1 MIKLYIVF
9 FYFFSFLLGFP
20 ENIFFK
26 NLGFSNNDKYFM
38 FGEYGFENGYYYSSA
53 YFVDVVKNNFANSG
67 VHSKIFKEH
76 IEYSDSYDKSLYELL
91 KMINFKVKEFKINH
105 LRRGREIYFYVK
117 SEIPETDFLNFVDF
131 KTGNEYQVF
140 VNKDI
145 NSQELSSS
153 FNIFLS
159 VRYCNSTLEKHLTV
173 GRGNYYRKNVIDYR
187 IREIVLFP
195 NEDGIVFVLEKIM
208 LNSYGNRY
216 KRFTVEVKKY

>member
-1 MIKLYIVF
+1 
-9 FYFFSFLLGFP
+9 
-20 ENIFFK
+20 
-26 NLGFSNNDKYFM
+26 M
-38 FGEYGFENGYYYSSA
+38 FGEYGLENGYYYSA
-53 YFVDVVKNNFANSG
+53 VYFVDVIKNNFANSG

-76 IEYSDSYDKSLYELL
+76 IEYLDSYDKSLYELL
-91 KMINFKVKEFKINH
+91 KMINFKIKEFKINH

-159 VRYCNSTLEKHLTV
+159 VRYCNSALEKHLTV
-173 GRGNYYRKNVIDYR
+173 GRGNYYRKNVIDYK
-187 IREIVLFP
+187 IREIFYSQMKMELFL
-195 NEDGIVFVLEKIM
+195 FW
-208 LNSYGNRY
+208 
-216 KRFTVEVKKY
+216 KKSC

>member
-1 MIKLYIVF
+1 MSFFLFFLFIGVF
-9 FYFFSFLLGFP
+9 RKY
-20 ENIFFK
+20 FFK
-26 NLGFSNNDKYFM
+26 NLGFSNNDQCFM
-38 FGEYGFENGYYYSSA
+38 FGEYGLENGYYYSA
-53 YFVDVVKNNFANSG
+53 VYFVDVIKNNFANSG

-91 KMINFKVKEFKINH
+91 KMINFKIKEFKINH

-140 VNKDI
+140 VNKNI

-159 VRYCNSTLEKHLTV
+159 VRYCNSALEKHLTI
-173 GRGNYYRKNVIDYR
+173 GRGNYYRKNVIDYK
-187 IREIVLFP
+187 IREIFLFP
-195 NEDGIVFVLEKIM
+195 NEDGIVFVLEK
-208 LNSYGNRY
+208 SC
-216 KRFTVEVKKY
+216 

>member
-1 MIKLYIVF
+1 
-9 FYFFSFLLGFP
+9 
-20 ENIFFK
+20 
-26 NLGFSNNDKYFM
+26 M
-38 FGEYGFENGYYYSSA
+38 FGEYGLENGYYYSA
-53 YFVDVVKNNFANSG
+53 VYFVDVIKNNFANSG

-91 KMINFKVKEFKINH
+91 KMINFKIKEFKINH

-153 FNIFLS
+153 FNIFYLS
-159 VRYCNSTLEKHLTV
+159 DI
-173 GRGNYYRKNVIDYR
+173 VIQ
-187 IREIVLFP
+187 L
-195 NEDGIVFVLEKIM
+195 
-208 LNSYGNRY
+208 
-216 KRFTVEVKKY
+216 

>member
-1 MIKLYIVF
+1 
-9 FYFFSFLLGFP
+9 
-20 ENIFFK
+20 
-26 NLGFSNNDKYFM
+26 M
-38 FGEYGFENGYYYSSA
+38 FGEYGFENGYYYSAA

-67 VHSKIFKEH
+67 VHSKTFKEH
-76 IEYSDSYDKSLYELL
+76 IGYSDSYDKSLYELL

-216 KRFTVEVKKY
+216 KRFMVEVKKY

>member
-1 MIKLYIVF
+1 MIKLYVVF

-26 NLGFSNNDKYFM
+26 NLGFSNNDRYFM
-38 FGEYGFENGYYYSSA
+38 FGEYGFENGHYYSAA

-67 VHSKIFKEH
+67 VHSKIFKEY

-91 KMINFKVKEFKINH
+91 KIINFKVKEFKINH
-105 LRRGREIYFYVK
+105 LRRGREIYFYVN

-159 VRYCNSTLEKHLTV
+159 IRYCNSFLEKHLIV

-208 LNSYGNRY
+208 LNSYGNKY
-216 KRFTVEVKKY
+216 KRFMVEVKKY